1 MSPRYALRKLAQ
13 ALLVV
18 WGVSTV
24 VFVAVRLSGDP
35 VSLMVS
41 DTAGADEVA
50 RLRRAYGFDRPI
62 PVQYLAFLARVARG
76 DFGESLGFNL
86 PAFSVAIGRLP
97 ATLALALAALAV
109 AVAIGVPAGLL
120 AAIRR
125 NTLLDRA
132 AMLMALLGQSTP
144 TFWSGLLAIL
154 VFAAWWRLLPASGGE
169 TWRHLILP
177 ACTLGWF
184 SAAKVSR
191 VLRSAVLDVLTV
203 DFVRTAR
210 AKGLS
215 APSVFVRH
223 VLPNALLSVVALLA
237 LELQLLLGGAII
249 TETVFAYPGMGRL
262 VIQAVGTRD
271 YPLVQAIVLVF
282 SVLLV
287 GVNLLVDLLY
297 PWLDPRIGRDR

>member
-120 AAIRR
+120 AAVRR

-210 AKGLS
+210 AKGLT

-271 YPLVQAIVLVF
+271 YPLVQAIVFVF
-282 SVLLV
+282 SFLLV

>member
-1 MSPRYALRKLAQ
+1 VSPRYFLRKLAQ
-13 ALLVV
+13 ALVIV
-18 WGVSTV
+18 WGVSTI

-35 VSLMVS
+35 VTLMVS
-41 DTAGADEVA
+41 DTAGAEEVA
-50 RLRRAYGFDRPI
+50 RLRRAYGFDRPL
-62 PVQYLAFLARVARG
+62 PVQYLGFLDRVARG

-86 PAFSVAIGRLP
+86 PAFSVAVDRLP
-97 ATLALALAALAV
+97 ATLTLAV
-109 AVAIGVPAGLL
+109 AALGVAVAVGFPAGLL
-120 AAIRR
+120 AAVRR

-132 AMLMALLGQSTP
+132 TMLTALLGQSTP

-154 VFAAWWRLLPASGGE
+154 LFAAWWRLLPASGGE
-169 TWRHLILP
+169 TWRHLVLP

-191 VLRSAVLDVLTV
+191 VLRSAVLDVTTAEW
-203 DFVRTAR
+203 VRTAR

-215 APSVFVRH
+215 GAAIFLRH

-237 LELQLLLGGAII
+237 LEFQLLLGGAIV

-271 YPLVQAIVLVF
+271 YPLVQAIVFLF
-282 SVLLV
+282 SFLLV
-287 GVNLLVDLLY
+287 LVNLLVDLVY
-297 PWLDPRIGRDR
+297 PWLDPRIAREA

>member
-1 MSPRYALRKLAQ
+1 VSPRYFLRKLAQ

-132 AMLMALLGQSTP
+132 AMLIALLGQSTP

-191 VLRSAVLDVLTV
+191 VLRSAVLDVLTI

-282 SVLLV
+282 SFLLV

>member
-1 MSPRYALRKLAQ
+1 MSPRYFLRKLAQ
-13 ALLVV
+13 ALVIV
-18 WGVSTV
+18 WGVSTI

-35 VSLMVS
+35 VTLMVS
-41 DTAGADEVA
+41 DTAGAEEVA
-50 RLRRAYGFDRPI
+50 RLRRAYGFDRPL
-62 PVQYLAFLARVARG
+62 PVQYLGFLDRVARG

-86 PAFSVAIGRLP
+86 PAFSVAVGRLP
-97 ATLALALAALAV
+97 ATLTLAV
-109 AVAIGVPAGLL
+109 AALGVAVAVGFPAGLL
-120 AAIRR
+120 AAVRR

-132 AMLMALLGQSTP
+132 TMLTALLGQSTP

-154 VFAAWWRLLPASGGE
+154 LFAAWWRLLPASGGE
-169 TWRHLILP
+169 TWRHLVLP

-191 VLRSAVLDVLTV
+191 VLRSAVLDVTTAEW
-203 DFVRTAR
+203 VRTAR

-215 APSVFVRH
+215 GAAIFLRH

-237 LELQLLLGGAII
+237 LEFQLLLGGAIV

-271 YPLVQAIVLVF
+271 YPLVQAIVFLF
-282 SVLLV
+282 SFLLV
-287 GVNLLVDLLY
+287 LVNLLVDLVY
-297 PWLDPRIGRDR
+297 PWLDPRIAREA

>member
-1 MSPRYALRKLAQ
+1 
-13 ALLVV
+13 
-18 WGVSTV
+18 VSTV

-62 PVQYLAFLARVARG
+62 PVQDVAYLARVVRG

-86 PAFSVAIGRLP
+86 PALSVALGRLP
-97 ATLALALAALAV
+97 ATHALALAALAV
-109 AVAIGVPAGLL
+109 AVAIGIPAGLV
-120 AAIRR
+120 AAVRR

-132 AMLMALLGQSTP
+132 AMLAALLGQSTP

-154 VFAAWWRLLPASGGE
+154 LFAAWWRLLPASGGE
-169 TWRHLILP
+169 TWRHLVLP

-191 VLRSAVLDVLTV
+191 VLRSAVLDVLTL

-210 AKGLS
+210 AKGLT
-215 APSVFVRH
+215 APSVLVRH
-223 VLPNALLSVVALLA
+223 VFPNALLSVVALLA
-237 LELQLLLGGAII
+237 LELQLLLGGAIV

-271 YPLVQAIVLVF
+271 YPLVQAIVFVF
-282 SVLLV
+282 SFLLV

-297 PWLDPRIGRDR
+297 PWLDPRIGRDP

>member
-1 MSPRYALRKLAQ
+1 MTPRYALRKLAQ
-13 ALLVV
+13 AVLVV
-18 WGVSTV
+18 WGVATI

-35 VSLMVS
+35 VTLMIS
-41 DTAGADEVA
+41 DTAGAEEVA

-62 PVQYLAFLARVARG
+62 PVQYAAFLGRVARG

-86 PAFSVAIGRLP
+86 PALGVAVARLP
-97 ATLALALAALAV
+97 ATLALAVAALAIAV
-109 AVAIGVPAGLL
+109 AVGFPAGVL
-120 AAIRR
+120 AAVRR
-125 NTLLDRA
+125 NSLTDRA
-132 AMLMALLGQSTP
+132 AMLAALLGQSTP

-154 VFAAWWRLLPASGGE
+154 LFAAWWRLLPASGGE

-191 VLRSAVLDVLTV
+191 VLRSAVLDVMAA

-210 AKGLS
+210 AKGLT
-215 APSVFVRH
+215 ARAVFLRH
-223 VLPNALLSVVALLA
+223 VLPNALLGVVALLA
-237 LELQLLLGGAII
+237 LEFQLLLGGAIV

-271 YPLVQAIVLVF
+271 YPLVQAIVFVF
-282 SVLLV
+282 SFLLV

-297 PWLDPRIGRDR
+297 PWLDPRIVRER